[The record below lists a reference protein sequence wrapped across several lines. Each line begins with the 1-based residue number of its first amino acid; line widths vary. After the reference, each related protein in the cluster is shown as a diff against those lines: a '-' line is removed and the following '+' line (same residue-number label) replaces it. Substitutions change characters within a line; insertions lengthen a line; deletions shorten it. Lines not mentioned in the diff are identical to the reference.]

1 MFHVS
6 IIFNH
11 LHTVQ
16 LSKHTL
22 AIREPRDAGRL
33 TQFLLI
39 VEVHLFEICAFR
51 DIAYLSCIPYVVD
64 EMNFDS
70 ITRDLTCVT
79 CRDMCVSLF

>member
-1 MFHVS
+1 M
-6 IIFNH
+6 IGKYRN
-11 LHTVQ
+11 
-16 LSKHTL
+16 
-22 AIREPRDAGRL
+22 
-33 TQFLLI
+33 FLLI

-70 ITRDLTCVT
+70 ITRDSTCVT